1 MKDIYDFMKGFDLHT
16 IIIVAIAFWWM
27 NGNINEKLEKLSLRI
42 DRIEIRLSDVEMRLS
57 RIEGAFSVRN
67 VCLLDESKIKSTEK
81 EKS

>member
-1 MKDIYDFMKGFDLHT
+1 MKDVVDFVKGFDLHT

-27 NGNINEKLEKLSLRI
+27 NGNINEKLERLSFRI
-42 DRIEIRLSDVEMRLS
+42 DRIETRLSDVEMRLS

-67 VCLLDESKIKSTEK
+67 VCLLEEGKLKLP